1 MRLEEKFTHATFL
14 NAYGQTEASP
24 ALSMS
29 SPTDSIEKRATSVG
43 SLLEGGEIKI
53 WTKEKGFM
61 STGEVGEVVARG
73 Y

>member
-14 NAYGQTEASP
+14 NGYGQTEASP

-29 SPTDSIEKRATSVG
+29 SPTDPIEKRATSVG

-53 WTKEKGFM
+53 KNKKQIQ
-61 STGEVGEVVARG
+61 AIC
-73 Y
+73 